1 MSSNNKE
8 KIVLAD
14 GAPRPIPTACEE
26 LGDIC
31 KSHLYNL
38 MNDSKVRSIQI
49 GGRTFIP
56 HSEIKRIQEEGT

>member
-1 MSSNNKE
+1 MSSKTKE
-8 KIVLAD
+8 KTILAD

-38 MNDSKVRSIQI
+38 INNKKVRSIQI
-49 GGRTFIP
+49 GRRSFIP
-56 HSEIKRIQEEGT
+56 HSEIKRIQEQGV